1 MNMNFRDLF
10 LQMKKNL
17 GLPGQKERDFE
28 LLWIVHKSPPYRK
41 FDGFIFNYVSTFNS
55 MYAFVFFGEI
65 EELFSWILGE

>member
-17 GLPGQKERDFE
+17 GLPGQKERLRVMMDC
-28 LLWIVHKSPPYRK
+28 KSPPYRK

-55 MYAFVFFGEI
+55 IYAFVFFGEI
-65 EELFSWILGE
+65 EESFSWILGE